1 MPEASLLTI
10 CPCLTT
16 LRRFFAHVAPKV
28 IGLRGSSAGYTRSH
42 PTAITGQNPYRTVG
56 SNVGKRRKVDEF
68 GLTMDEEAF
77 HMEGVRKVEPN
88 KVEIEACADDRSSRE
103 SPAGEGASSIENLMW
118 DPRPGGDDFEP
129 ERAIVQTRTVTVTR
143 EK

>member
-1 MPEASLLTI
+1 
-10 CPCLTT
+10 
-16 LRRFFAHVAPKV
+16 V

-77 HMEGVRKVEPN
+77 HTGGVRKAEPN
-88 KVEIEACADDRSSRE
+88 KVEIEACVDDRSSSE